1 MKMTYAEIRN
11 RHANL
16 IVIGKLTLPRK
27 VSVAI
32 ARNIIKFEKE
42 MEVYEE
48 QREDIA
54 GRYAAKDG
62 DGKFILDAEGKN
74 YTFESQEKEAAF
86 RQESKELN
94 ESEIDIDIMTFK
106 ASELDRCDEVERY
119 NILPPVQEA
128 AIGWMI
134 DYDDEAD
141 DLT

>member
-1 MKMTYAEIRN
+1 MKMNYAEIRN

-16 IVIGKLTLPRK
+16 IVIGKMTLPRK

-42 MEVYEE
+42 MKVYEE

-54 GRYAAKDG
+54 GRYAAKDE
-62 DGKFILDAEGKN
+62 DGNFVIDAEGKN

-128 AIGWMI
+128 AIEWMI